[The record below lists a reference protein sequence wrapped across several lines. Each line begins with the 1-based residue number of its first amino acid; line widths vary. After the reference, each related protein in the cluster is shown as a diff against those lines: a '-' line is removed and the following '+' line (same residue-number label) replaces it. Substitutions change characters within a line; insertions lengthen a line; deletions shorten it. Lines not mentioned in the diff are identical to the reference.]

1 MTQTNTASERTFEE
15 MKKDP
20 INPNVLELCKFIA
33 SHDNIVD
40 YGSMFDE
47 IKNASKE
54 DTSKCMVLLDGYMR
68 IKEFLYDD
76 YMTNIRYERYL
87 ELRKKGI

>member
-1 MTQTNTASERTFEE
+1 
-15 MKKDP
+15 MKKEP
-20 INPNVLELCKFIA
+20 INPNVLELCKFIS

-54 DTSKCMVLLDGYMR
+54 DSSKCKVLLDGYMR

-87 ELRKKGI
+87 KLRKRGI